1 MLTLTQE
8 ETDVLRLRFDHPRRV
23 ATREEVAGL
32 LGLPLST
39 MRRIER
45 RALRKL
51 RMTAIGP
58 VGEGFDGWDEA

>member
-1 MLTLTQE
+1 MLMLTQE
-8 ETDVLRLRFDHPRRV
+8 ETAVLRLRFDHPERI

-32 LGLPLST
+32 LGLPLPA

-51 RMTAIGP
+51 RLIAIGP
-58 VGEGFDGWDEA
+58 LAQGFEGWDEA